1 VVVSITFEKE
11 HDMMRR
17 GLFVGRFQPIHKGHL
32 KAIKDILE
40 EVDELVIVVGSSQ
53 YSHTMENPF
62 TIGERVVMIR
72 QALTEEGVDSSRY
85 WIIPVPDMHI
95 HMVWVAEVVGYTP
108 KFDMVYTNEPL
119 TRRLFVEGGFKV
131 KPVPFH
137 QREEYSSTEI
147 RERMLSKKNWE
158 ELVPETVAQ
167 FIKEIDGAERLRDLA
182 KTDKAKGRAVKLP

>member
-1 VVVSITFEKE
+1 
-11 HDMMRR
+11 MMRR
-17 GLFVGRFQPIHKGHL
+17 GLFVGRFQPIHRGHL
-32 KAIKDILE
+32 KAMKDILE

-95 HMVWVAEVVGYTP
+95 HMIWVAEVVGYTP
-108 KFDMVYTNEPL
+108 KFDTVYTNEPL
-119 TRRLFVEGGFKV
+119 TRRLFVENGFKV

-137 QREEYSSTEI
+137 HREEYSSTEI
-147 RERMLSKKNWE
+147 RERILSKKNWE
-158 ELVPETVAQ
+158 ELVPKTVAQ
-167 FIKEIDGAERLRDLA
+167 FINEIHGAWRLRDLA
-182 KTDKAKGRAVKLP
+182 KTDKSKKQTISP